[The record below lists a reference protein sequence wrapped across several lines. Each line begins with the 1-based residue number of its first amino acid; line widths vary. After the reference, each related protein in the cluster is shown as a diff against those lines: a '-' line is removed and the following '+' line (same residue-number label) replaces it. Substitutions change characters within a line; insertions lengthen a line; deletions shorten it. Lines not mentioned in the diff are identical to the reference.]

1 MVARHAWRVVH
12 VHDDIDIH
20 GPSVHVRC
28 GSFSF
33 RLILYRLETV
43 DLRRM
48 TGEEKLA
55 FWINVHNA
63 LVMHVT
69 FSTFIFIYGARPF
82 LQLNDADDRST
93 T

>member
-1 MVARHAWRVVH
+1 MFVQC
-12 VHDDIDIH
+12 D
-20 GPSVHVRC
+20 
-28 GSFSF
+28 F

-69 FSTFIFIYGARPF
+69 F
-82 LQLNDADDRST
+82 
-93 T
+93 

>member
-1 MVARHAWRVVH
+1 MACS
-12 VHDDIDIH
+12 DID
-20 GPSVHVRC
+20 RC
-28 GSFSF
+28 KMQCDFC

-48 TGEEKLA
+48 TSEEKLA

-69 FSTFIFIYGARPF
+69 F
-82 LQLNDADDRST
+82 
-93 T
+93 

>member
-1 MVARHAWRVVH
+1 
-12 VHDDIDIH
+12 
-20 GPSVHVRC
+20 
-28 GSFSF
+28 
-33 RLILYRLETV
+33 V

-48 TGEEKLA
+48 TGGEKLA